1 VSISDA
7 QYSRGLD
14 NKRRPPI
21 VRFSRAAQFDAKQT
35 EKNGRSTYI
44 DVDMVKVTSPD
55 GGVTLEKNV
64 KQWFAEIDKKP
75 EYMQWTPYF
84 KQMYRDW
91 QEAHD
96 VASVEGTHL
105 SNWPLLSPGQVETL
119 LNAGVKTIEDAA
131 GMPDDLATA
140 LAAHYIRSKARY
152 WLNAAED
159 IGAVSAKAASLE
171 AENETL
177 QADVIEKS
185 KKIAELKGEVER
197 LTQHFTGKDGY
208 DIISGRAEAVPLKL
222 VQETS
227 QAQPAL
233 EVRPVESTTPVLPQG
248 ETRLSLEQVQT
259 LGMSQLRDYCY
270 ENNVQP
276 HTSKQTT
283 IERLIEAEVVA

>member
-1 VSISDA
+1 MSIADA

-64 KQWFAEIDKKP
+64 KQWFAEIEKKP

-105 SNWPLLSPGQVETL
+105 SNWPLLSPAQVENL
-119 LNAGVKTIEDAA
+119 LNAGVKTIEEASK
-131 GMPDDLATA
+131 MPDELAA
-140 LAAHYIRSKARY
+140 SLAAHYIRSKARY

-177 QADVIEKS
+177 HADVLEKS
-185 KKIAELKGEVER
+185 KKIAELKAEVER

-208 DIISGRAEAVPLKL
+208 DIIAGRAEAVPLKL
-222 VQETS
+222 VQETQQV
-227 QAQPAL
+227 QAVQMVP
-233 EVRPVESTTPVLPQG
+233 VVESTTPAMPQG
-248 ETRLSLEQVQT
+248 ESLLSLDQVQT
-259 LGMSQLRDYCY
+259 FSMSQLRDYCY
-270 ENNVQP
+270 EHDVKP
-276 HTSKQTT
+276 HVSKDETYK
-283 IERLIEAEVVA
+283 RLEEAGQLA